1 MRLAIYITLLLVACY
16 IAYRIAQRMASD
28 KDPDEKPG
36 CIMVGYVTL
45 VYLCMCALSFTF
57 LSLTLSGLYGNVVHH
72 RYEATVIDV
81 RNYESEDSDGN
92 TTTMYAPTVQFTT
105 DQGDVITREL
115 NISSGE
121 PYQNGEMHPVS
132 YNQETNDLDSRSI
145 DSVLLMLA
153 GLLMSLFLLGYV
165 LIGIAYAFHIPIGIN
180 GMEYTA
186 FIFIYILMPLGM
198 IGMNAGLIYYVVQRL
213 TTGYKSDQPIWVL
226 IVVIFFIIVLTLSK
240 ISIIKIMLSKKKKK
254 E

>member
-81 RNYESEDSDGN
+81 RTYESEDSDGN

-121 PYQNGEMHPVS
+121 PYQNGEIHPVS

-145 DSVLLMLA
+145 ASVVLMLA

-165 LIGIAYAFHIPIGIN
+165 IIGIAYAFYIPIGIN

-186 FIFIYILMPLGM
+186 FIFVYILMPLGM

-240 ISIIKIMLSKKKKK
+240 ISIIKIMLSKNKK
-254 E
+254 